1 MRLSDVPAAIAPPF
15 VMSMAIG
22 LRNRSWE
29 RIAAQRLKA
38 FEKLHLACG
47 GNRMPGWAN
56 VDLEGPSGVI
66 KLDLT
71 RPLPSRTDTLSAIY
85 CEHFIEHIERD
96 AAVRLL
102 KECHRSLRP
111 GGVLRLSTP
120 NLQVLIAEYQAG
132 RTDHWADMHWTPASP
147 CQLIN
152 EGMRLWGHRF
162 LFDAPELESV
172 LRSAGFVQMQPCRWQ
187 ESEHEAL
194 RKLECRPFHGEL
206 IYECTK

>member
-1 MRLSDVPAAIAPPF
+1 MRLSDIPAAVSPPF
-15 VMSMAIG
+15 ITSMVTG
-22 LRNRSWE
+22 LRNRSRE
-29 RIAAQRLKA
+29 RIGAQRLKG
-38 FEKLHLACG
+38 FDKLHLACG
-47 GNRMPGWAN
+47 SNRMPGWAN
-56 VDLEGPSGVI
+56 VDLEGPSSVI

-71 RPLPSRTDTLSAIY
+71 RPLPSRTDAMSAIY

-96 AAVRLL
+96 AAIRLL
-102 KECHRSLRP
+102 EECHRTLRP
-111 GGVLRLSTP
+111 GGILRLSIP

-132 RTDHWADMHWTPASP
+132 RTGYWTDMHWTPGSA

-162 LFDAPELESV
+162 LFDAAELESV
-172 LRSAGFVQMQPCRWQ
+172 LRSAGFAQVQACGWQ

-194 RKLECRPFHGEL
+194 RKLECRPYHGEL